1 MNLLS
6 VLLQISDE
14 AVLNPTT
21 AIVANQSYLDL
32 LLKGGWILLPL
43 GFLFILSN
51 YLIIERWVSIN
62 ILSKND
68 QQWFMHTNKLIAEGK
83 IDQAILFCKE
93 KPSSYTRVL
102 AAGLESSEGEDIEI
116 QDALQSE
123 ARQQISILEKGMNYL
138 GITASIA
145 PMIGFLGTIL
155 GVIKIFYNISVTN
168 DLNIANISDGLYQ
181 KMICSGAGLFVGIIA
196 YSGYYILNGRI
207 DKIVVNMDKH
217 SNEMLK
223 EIRKFKRVKRA
234 KLLQLNYLKV
244 LKDEN

>member
-6 VLLQISDE
+6 VLLQIPAE
-14 AVLNPTT
+14 AVLNPST
-21 AIVANQSYLDL
+21 AIVTNQSYLDL
-32 LLKGGWILLPL
+32 LLKGGWILVPL
-43 GFLFILSN
+43 GFLFVLSN
-51 YLIIERWVSIN
+51 YLIIERWVSIS

-68 QQWFMHTNKLIAEGK
+68 RLWFTHTNELIAGGK
-83 IDQAILFCKE
+83 IDQAISFCKE
-93 KPSSYTRVL
+93 KPSTYTNVL
-102 AAGLESSEGEDIEI
+102 AAGLSSSDGEDVEI

-145 PMIGFLGTIL
+145 PMLGFLGTIF

-207 DKIVVNMDKH
+207 DKIVVGIDKY
-217 SNEMLK
+217 SNDMLK
-223 EIRKFKRVKRA
+223 EIRKYKRHENA
-234 KLLQLNYLKV
+234 ELLKLTNIKALKN
-244 LKDEN
+244 EN